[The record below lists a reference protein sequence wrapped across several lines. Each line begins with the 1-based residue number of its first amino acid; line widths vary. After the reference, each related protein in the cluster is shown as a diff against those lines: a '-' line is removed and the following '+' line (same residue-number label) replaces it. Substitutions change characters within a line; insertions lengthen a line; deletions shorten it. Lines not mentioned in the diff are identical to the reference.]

1 MEFRDDRRLSGR
13 DDGRKAVIL
22 QDLWRLA
29 SGQHLASWGWDDEFV
44 VYNNL
49 SGDTHLLD
57 GDSMALLEQLRSA
70 PASIDALVAAFVASV
85 NPDDA
90 AALPETILSMLGQLN
105 KLHLVTAPE
114 LPC

>member
-1 MEFRDDRRLSGR
+1 M
-13 DDGRKAVIL
+13 

-29 SGQHLASWGWDDEFV
+29 PGQQLASWGWDDEFV

-57 GDSMALLEQLRSA
+57 GDSMALLAHLQAA
-70 PASIDALVAAFVASV
+70 PASIDALVATFVASV
-85 NPDDA
+85 DSDDA
-90 AALPETILSMLGQLN
+90 PALPETILSMLRQLS
-105 KLHLVTAPE
+105 KLYLVTAPE